1 MRIGVFSDVHSNWEA
16 LEACL
21 ARFAKEKVQAYIF
34 CGDIIGYGPDPE
46 KCVQKVLSLPLL
58 ACVMGNHDAV
68 FLHPEIEAFFN
79 YDAQVSLEE
88 NKKQL
93 KEKDIRRLSALPA
106 RVQKPNFTVVHGT
119 PANPIQEYFTSTN
132 QFHSNYELWEGQ
144 FCFVGHSH
152 MPFCMG
158 GNEVAASLL
167 LNKKE
172 ETLCRLKDELRY
184 VINPG
189 AVGKPRDKNPHAS
202 FGVWDTDGATFRFI
216 RQEYDI
222 KKTLA
227 KMERLKYPSLL
238 MDSLSV
244 GL

>member
-16 LEACL
+16 LKVCL

-46 KCVQKVLSLPLL
+46 KCVRKVLSLPLL
-58 ACVMGNHDAV
+58 ACVMVNHDAA
-68 FLHPEIEAFFN
+68 FHHPELEAFFN
-79 YDAQVSLEE
+79 YDAQVALEK
-88 NKKQL
+88 NKNQL
-93 KEKDIRRLSALPA
+93 KEADIRRLSAFPV
-106 RVQKPNFTVVHGT
+106 RVQKPDFTVVHGT
-119 PANPIQEYFTSTN
+119 PANPIQEYFTSTG
-132 QFHSNYELWEGQ
+132 QFRSNYPLWEGRC
-144 FCFVGHSH
+144 CFVGHSH

-158 GNEVAASLL
+158 GNAMAASLL

-172 ETLCRLKDELRY
+172 ETLCRLTDRMRY

-202 FGVWDTDGATFRFI
+202 FGVWDTDARTFRFI

-222 KKTLA
+222 KTTLE
-227 KMERLKYPSLL
+227 KMEKLKFPSVLL
-238 MDSLSV
+238 DSLSV

>member
-21 ARFAKEKVQAYIF
+21 ARFAKERVQAYIF
-34 CGDIIGYGPDPE
+34 CGDIIGYGPDPK
-46 KCVQKVLSLPLL
+46 KCVQKILSLPLL
-58 ACVMGNHDAV
+58 ACVMGNHDAAL
-68 FLHPEIEAFFN
+68 FHPELEAFFN
-79 YDAQVSLEE
+79 YDAQVAVEK
-88 NKKQL
+88 NKQQL
-93 KEKDIRRLSALPA
+93 DEASIRRLAALPV
-106 RVQKPNFTVVHGT
+106 REQKPDFTVVHGT

-132 QFHSNYELWEGQ
+132 QFRANYQLWEGK

-158 GNEVAASLL
+158 GNPMAASLL

-172 ETLCRLKDELRY
+172 ETVCRLTDKLRY

-189 AVGKPRDKNPHAS
+189 AVGKPRDKDPRAS
-202 FGVWDTDGATFRFI
+202 FGIWDTDARTFRFI
-216 RQEYDI
+216 RQEYDV
-222 KKTLA
+222 KTTLS
-227 KMERLKYPSLL
+227 KMKEQQFPSLL
-238 MDSLSV
+238 MDSLEV